1 VRPYTLG
8 LFCRPC
14 SSYRLPVFCTRS
26 LHRTLASA
34 VAGVPSFVSFY
45 DAVEVCRERDTGTS
59 VVLKVK
65 CKLLLKQPQLFG
77 ARWQKYELIAL
88 DEVGYV
94 PLTDLGT
101 RWLCVG
107 FYVILAARA
116 EESANFLTV
125 AAEKYACD
133 CHRKRSLR
141 CNSGVIAVGFV
152 RYHPAN
158 NSPIAASSFAT
169 RGLQI

>member
-1 VRPYTLG
+1 
-8 LFCRPC
+8 
-14 SSYRLPVFCTRS
+14 
-26 LHRTLASA
+26 
-34 VAGVPSFVSFY
+34 
-45 DAVEVCRERDTGTS
+45 
-59 VVLKVK
+59 VLKVK
-65 CKLLLKQPQLFG
+65 CRLLLKQPRLFG

-101 RWLCVG
+101 TWLCVV

-116 EESANFLTV
+116 EKSANFLTV
-125 AAEKYACD
+125 EAEKYSCD
-133 CHRKRSLR
+133 CHRKRSLH

-152 RYHPAN
+152 RYHPA
-158 NSPIAASSFAT
+158 SKFPIAASFFAT